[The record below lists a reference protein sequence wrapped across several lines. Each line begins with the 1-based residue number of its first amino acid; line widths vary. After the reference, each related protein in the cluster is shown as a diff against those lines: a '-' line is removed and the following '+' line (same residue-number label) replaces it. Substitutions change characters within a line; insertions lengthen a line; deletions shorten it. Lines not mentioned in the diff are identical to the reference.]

1 MRMAG
6 GSSAEVS
13 PGGKGRRGHEDRR
26 SAQAESSGDEITP
39 LASRERGSASGRN
52 YSSTGAKGGDAA
64 GYERVADTGAGEAR
78 NRRGGRGNSGGDGDG
93 DGDGKEEEGW
103 WSRVVE
109 KFGGVELDN
118 KGSVARDHLALGM
131 LRSPLLMCIA
141 LLSPLLPPQVL
152 HFLSPYHNP
161 SSPSHTHLLSPSS
174 PSHPPRHQ
182 KLTRQRTYLPSLAPH
197 IPLLRRYRHRHHPAL
212 PPQHHH
218 PTTRR
223 LHPIQPA

>member
-1 MRMAG
+1 MAG
-6 GSSAEVS
+6 GSSAVVS

-64 GYERVADTGAGEAR
+64 GDERVADTGAGEAR
-78 NRRGGRGNSGGDGDG
+78 NRRGGRGNSGGDGDGDG

-161 SSPSHTHLLSPSS
+161 SSPSSP
-174 PSHPPRHQ
+174 HPPLPIRPD
-182 KLTRQRTYLPSLAPH
+182 TRN
-197 IPLLRRYRHRHHPAL
+197 
-212 PPQHHH
+212 
-218 PTTRR
+218 
-223 LHPIQPA
+223 